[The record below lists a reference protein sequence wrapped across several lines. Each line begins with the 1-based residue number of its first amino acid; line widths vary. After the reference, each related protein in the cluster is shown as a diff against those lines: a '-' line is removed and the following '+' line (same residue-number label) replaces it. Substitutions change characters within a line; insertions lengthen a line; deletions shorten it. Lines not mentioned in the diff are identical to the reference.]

1 MKKILFVHLLN
12 DFSGSP
18 KVLSQVISAAKNEY
32 NVELYTGKSD
42 AGFLKNCTDKHHQYY
57 YKWFNNKFLTLGSF
71 MLSQIIL
78 FFKIISRKDSFEIIY
93 INTMLP
99 FGAALAGKFM
109 GKQVIY
115 HIHET
120 SIKPEIFKHFLK
132 FIIQKTTDKIIYVSA
147 SLKESDSFA
156 EIKNRIIYN
165 SLDQDFLKK
174 AKSNLIQKKESQC
187 FNVLMLC
194 SLKAYKGVE
203 EFVTIAGKCNIMDI
217 NFTLVLNTNS
227 NEIEQYFSS
236 FELPSNLKIESRQSN
251 VHQFYLNAEIL
262 LNLSRPD
269 EWIETFGLTI
279 IEAMAYGLPVIVP
292 PVGGPAEIVR
302 EGKEGYLISSYETAE
317 IAEKIIQLVKDRAL
331 YEQLSRN
338 ANIRA
343 EDFNETTFQKE
354 ILQVINE

>member
-18 KVLSQVISAAKNEY
+18 KVLSQVISAANNKY
-32 NVELYTGKSD
+32 DVELYTGKSE
-42 AGFLKNCTDKHHQYY
+42 AGFLTNCSDIHHQYY

-78 FFKIISRKDSFEIIY
+78 FFKIISRKDSYEIIY
-93 INTMLP
+93 VNTMLP
-99 FGAALAGKFM
+99 FGAAMAGKFM

-120 SIKPEIFKHFLK
+120 SIKPEIFKRFLK
-132 FIIQKTTDKIIYVSA
+132 FIILKTADKIIYVSS
-147 SLKESDSFA
+147 SLKESENFV

-165 SLDQDFLKK
+165 SLDQVFLKK
-174 AKSNLIQKKESQC
+174 AKGNLIQEKESQC
-187 FNVLMLC
+187 FNVLMIC

-203 EFVTIAGKCNIMDI
+203 EFIIIAKTCEKSEVE
-217 NFTLVLNTNS
+217 FTLVLNADM
-227 NEIEQYFSS
+227 NEIEQFFSN
-236 FELPSNLKIESRQSN
+236 FDMPSNLKIVGRQKDVHKFYCESN
-251 VHQFYLNAEIL
+251 LL
-262 LNLSRPD
+262 LNLTRPD
-269 EWIETFGLTI
+269 ECVETFGLTI

-302 EGKEGYLISSYETAE
+302 EGKEGYLISSYETSK
-317 IAEKIIQLVKDRAL
+317 IANKILELAQNKDL
-331 YEQLSRN
+331 FQQLSRK
-338 ANIRA
+338 AIIRS
-343 EDFNETTFQKE
+343 EDFNEGTFHKE